1 MGVYCRGTPSP
12 SADQPPCKPNLALA
26 EQPAPSGLALRKTE
40 GPQETECAPHTSTP
54 GPIDRTWPCLTAVLR
69 LTSSECGLLMGIWE
83 VAAAEHPCIRRPATL
98 KPDPALA
105 EGTP

>member
-1 MGVYCRGTPSP
+1 MILFPGFIDPERCQHLVKTAQAR
-12 SADQPPCKPNLALA
+12 L
-26 EQPAPSGLALRKTE
+26 APSGLALRKTE